1 MLLSD
6 EKTLPLKILAS
17 PKSYLKI
24 ILLVHAF
31 EEQLAEKDWGLY

>member
-1 MLLSD
+1 MLLNE
-6 EKTLPLKILAS
+6 EKTLPLKILPS

-31 EEQLAEKDWGLY
+31 EEQLTEKDGGLY